1 MDDDNRHMSQAP
13 DVRVR
18 ISRIG
23 VRVLAA
29 GMLVVSVVAVASII
43 THLPWHSGSSSS
55 TTPSPVTGTPDPWGA
70 SQAGYREIDAPV
82 GTALRNL
89 PVKLKLPAAA
99 GRPAGVYRAAKS
111 VRVRYVGGSRYGVYL
126 LTVWAPG
133 SGLGPQAIAR
143 MAKSCHAC
151 THNRLVRLAPGVS
164 AAIEAGGGGPSI
176 VTWRQGRRTF
186 EVRGPA
192 GSFTNRKAVAAA
204 RAIAQANA

>member
-1 MDDDNRHMSQAP
+1 MSQAP
-13 DVRVR
+13 DARVR

-29 GMLVVSVVAVASII
+29 GMLVVSVAAVGSVI
-43 THLPWHSGSSSS
+43 THLPWLSHSSS
-55 TTPSPVTGTPDPWGA
+55 TAPPTTSAHSSPWGA

-82 GTALRNL
+82 TTALGRL
-89 PVKLKLPAAA
+89 PVKVKLPAAA
-99 GRPAGVYRAAKS
+99 GSPAGVYQAARS
-111 VRVRYVGGSRYGVYL
+111 TRVRYAGGSHYGVYL

-133 SGLGPQAIAR
+133 SGAGAQAIAH

-151 THNRLVRLAPGVS
+151 SHNRLVRLAPGVS
-164 AAIEAGGGGPSI
+164 AAIEAGGGGPSV
-176 VTWRQGRRTF
+176 VTWREGGRTF

-192 GSFTNRKAVAAA
+192 GSFTNRRAVAVA

>member
-1 MDDDNRHMSQAP
+1 MSQAG

-43 THLPWHSGSSSS
+43 THLPWRSGSSTS
-55 TTPSPVTGTPDPWGA
+55 TTPPPATGKATPWGVA
-70 SQAGYREIDAPV
+70 QAGYHQIDASV
-82 GTALRNL
+82 ATALGEL
-89 PVKLKLPAAA
+89 PVKVSLPTSA
-99 GRPAGVYRAAKS
+99 GRPAEIYQAAKS
-111 VRVRYVGGSRYGVYL
+111 ARVRFTGSRFGVYL

-133 SGLGPQAIAR
+133 SGAGATTITHL
-143 MAKSCHAC
+143 AKSCHAC
-151 THNRLVRLAPGVS
+151 THNRLVRLAAGVS
-164 AAIEAGGGGPSI
+164 GAIQAGGGGPSI
-176 VTWRQGRRTF
+176 VTWRQGGRTF

-192 GSFTNRKAVAAA
+192 GSFTNRRAVAAA

>member
-13 DVRVR
+13 RARVR

-23 VRVLAA
+23 VRLLAA
-29 GMLVVSVVAVASII
+29 GMLVVSVVVVASII
-43 THLPWHSGSSSS
+43 THLPWHSGSSS
-55 TTPSPVTGTPDPWGA
+55 TTPPPATGTPDPWGA

-82 GTALRNL
+82 ATALRNL
-89 PVKLKLPAAA
+89 PVKVKLPAAV
-99 GRPAGVYRAAKS
+99 GQPAGVYQAAKS
-111 VRVRYVGGSRYGVYL
+111 VRVRYVGGSKYGVYL

-192 GSFTNRKAVAAA
+192 GAFTNRRAVAAA
-204 RAIAQANA
+204 RAIARANA